1 MIKPW
6 VFEFFPAPREPG
18 ATEDPQQSADYFN
31 WYLDLWPRA
40 EPLGYEGIFFSEHHF
55 GLAYSPCPNLLIA
68 QVAARTRTIRLGVMG
83 VVLPYHQPWKVV
95 EEIGMLD
102 HLTQGRL
109 EIGTA
114 AGIPQEMAQVGLSV
128 AEARE
133 RNDEAIE
140 IMDAALAAPVISHH
154 GKYWSFID
162 LRLVPRPLQRPHPPI
177 WVTVISEDS
186 ARKAARRGAKICT
199 GFHPTQRVKSI
210 FDAYRDEASR
220 VGTPSGPDQ
229 FALRR
234 QISIGTDDAATR
246 AAARVREQVTRSRL
260 PIRAC
265 PRRSVRCSIRPRRTH
280 SPSVPTSSSPAR
292 RTTWRNRRS
301 RSAARSAPA
310 ISSPPSIAPPSASH
324 CARHGKCS
332 ARRSCRHCAR
342 RAWSDGGAI
351 GRRQR

>member
-1 MIKPW
+1 MTKVGKRSVIKPW

-40 EPLGYEGIFFSEHHF
+40 EPLGFEGIFFSEHHF

-140 IMDAALAAPVISHH
+140 IMDAALAAA
-154 GKYWSFID
+154 GD
-162 LRLVPRPLQRPHPPI
+162 L
-177 WVTVISEDS
+177 
-186 ARKAARRGAKICT
+186 
-199 GFHPTQRVKSI
+199 
-210 FDAYRDEASR
+210 ASR
-220 VGTPSGPDQ
+220 Q
-229 FALRR
+229 ILALH
-234 QISIGTDDAATR
+234 QSAPR
-246 AAARVREQVTRSRL
+246 AAPVAAPASADMGHRHQRGLRPQG
-260 PIRAC
+260 RA
-265 PRRSVRCSIRPRRTH
+265 PRG
-280 SPSVPTSSSPAR
+280 
-292 RTTWRNRRS
+292 
-301 RSAARSAPA
+301 ARSAPA
-310 ISSPPSIAPPSASH
+310 SIRPS
-324 CARHGKCS
+324 G
-332 ARRSCRHCAR
+332 
-342 RAWSDGGAI
+342 
-351 GRRQR
+351 